1 MKLSYLPALL
11 ATLLAAS
18 SASAQLMLP
27 GALQAAPEGQAT
39 APNPAGPGGAGQ
51 ARPKPAAAKPPGEET
66 ITDRDLLRDGSQG
79 LIAFQRAA
87 GKGLEI
93 KALSMAGEQITHRG
107 EACRIEVVAG
117 DPIEAKPLGRPK
129 GLLRYGVDIEACPF
143 SFDVYEGAVL
153 ITHEGKACDF
163 VAADCRV
170 DPSGFWGP
178 AGSSID
184 DKQIKQFES
193 ARGRAEASMR
203 AQFHALV
210 ASLGKDKD
218 AVKKIAS
225 EQAGFSSERE
235 VACRNYASEDVHG
248 FCALRLT
255 QGRGFALQAALEA
268 SGKERG
274 QTRKAKGAKNAKAET
289 KP

>member
-1 MKLSYLPALL
+1 MKLSFLPALL
-11 ATLLAAS
+11 ATLLTAS
-18 SASAQLMLP
+18 SASAQMMLP
-27 GALQAAPEGQAT
+27 GALQAAPEGPAT
-39 APNPAGPGGAGQ
+39 PNPGGAGQ
-51 ARPKPAAAKPPGEET
+51 ARPKPVVAKPPGEET
-66 ITDRDLLRDGSQG
+66 IIDRDLLRDGSQG

-93 KALSMAGEQITHRG
+93 KALSMAGEQITHPG
-107 EACRIEVVAG
+107 EACRIDVIAG
-117 DPIEAKPLGRPK
+117 DPIEARPLGKPK

-153 ITHEGKACDF
+153 IAHEGKACDF

-178 AGSSID
+178 AGSSFD
-184 DKQIKQFES
+184 DKQVKQFES

-235 VACRNYASEDVHG
+235 VACRNYAREDVHG

-268 SGKERG
+268 GGKERG
-274 QTRKAKGAKNAKAET
+274 QTKKAKGARNAKAEAR
-289 KP
+289 P